1 MVSYRGQ
8 PAAPLAADGEALARI
23 LGRSSVGRQHT
34 IWVTGPA
41 GLTALIWLN
50 QHGYGRASYAH
61 LERVG
66 AMVPADALLVPHA
79 CDPATVADLLRDAT
93 CLREGGVLI
102 AQVSGGISAD
112 SLRDVP
118 ALIEPLGYRLEY
130 RVHEKGRTICVAR
143 RRGGPHLS
151 VAA

>member
-50 QHGYGRASYAH
+50 QHGYGRAS
-61 LERVG
+61 
-66 AMVPADALLVPHA
+66 
-79 CDPATVADLLRDAT
+79 
-93 CLREGGVLI
+93 
-102 AQVSGGISAD
+102 
-112 SLRDVP
+112 
-118 ALIEPLGYRLEY
+118 
-130 RVHEKGRTICVAR
+130 
-143 RRGGPHLS
+143 
-151 VAA
+151 